1 MMEITKPG
9 ELMEI
14 VNAFKMS
21 RMILSG
27 IELKIFDPISSG
39 SMTSEEVAG
48 SLGTDPRATDRL
60 LNALSGT
67 GLLIKTDGYFSNSPF
82 SQKFLVTASPYFMSG
97 LGHSADLWKT
107 WSSLTDVVKS
117 GKNTYFR
124 GEINDRGPEWLESFI
139 GTMHARG
146 VAQGRELASMLDLS
160 NTHRVLDVG
169 GGSGAF
175 IFGFIEKNPA
185 ITGVILDLPNVTPI
199 TRNYIEKA
207 GFTDSVTTLDGDY
220 HLADLGHEFD
230 LVLMSAIIH
239 INNPEENRILIR
251 KGADALTKGGQL
263 VIMDHVM
270 NEERTEPFI
279 GAIFALNMLVGTKH
293 GDTFTESEIRGWM
306 KDAGLTDIRLMTAE
320 SGMQV
325 MVGRG

>member
-1 MMEITKPG
+1 MEITKPG

-21 RMILSG
+21 RMILTG

-39 SMTSEEVAG
+39 SMTSAEVAG
-48 SLGTDPRATDRL
+48 SIGTDPRATDRL

-82 SQKFLVTASPYFMSG
+82 SQKFLVTASPYFMNG

-107 WSSLTDVVKS
+107 WSSLTEVVKS
-117 GKNTYFR
+117 GKNTNDR

-160 NTHRVLDVG
+160 NTRRVLDVG

-175 IFGFIEKNPA
+175 TFGFIEKNPA
-185 ITGVILDLPNVTPI
+185 ITGVVLDLPNVTPI
-199 TRNYIEKA
+199 TRKYVENA
-207 GFTDSVTTLDGDY
+207 GFTGNVTTVDGDY
-220 HLADLGHEFD
+220 HLAEFGHGFD

-239 INNPEENRILIR
+239 INNPEENRLLIQ
-251 KGADALTKGGQL
+251 KGADSLAEGGQL

-279 GAIFALNMLVGTKH
+279 GALFALNMLVGTKH
-293 GDTFTESEIRGWM
+293 GDTFTESELRLWM
-306 KDAGLTDIRLMTAE
+306 EEAGLTEIRLMTAV
-320 SGMQV
+320 SGMQA
-325 MVGRG
+325 MVGRR

>member
-1 MMEITKPG
+1 MEITKPG

-21 RMILSG
+21 RMILTG

-39 SMTSEEVAG
+39 SMTSLEVAG
-48 SLGTDPRATDRL
+48 SIGTDPRATDRL

-82 SQKFLVTASPYFMSG
+82 SQKFLVTTSPDFMIG
-97 LGHSADLWKT
+97 LGHSSDLWKT
-107 WSSLTDVVKS
+107 WSSLTEVVKS
-117 GKNTYFR
+117 GENTSLR

-146 VAQGRELASMLDLS
+146 VAQGRELAAMLDLS
-160 NTHRVLDVG
+160 NTHKVLDVG

-175 IFGFIEKNPA
+175 TFGFIEKNPA
-185 ITGVILDLPNVTPI
+185 ITGVVLDLPNVTPI
-199 TRNYIEKA
+199 TRKYIENA
-207 GFTDSVTTLDGDY
+207 GFTGNVTTVDGDY
-220 HLADLGHEFD
+220 HLAEFEHGFD

-239 INNPEENRILIR
+239 INNPEENRLLIQ
-251 KGADALTKGGQL
+251 KGADSLAEGGQL

-279 GAIFALNMLVGTKH
+279 GALFALNMLVGTKH
-293 GDTFTESEIRGWM
+293 GDTFTESELRLWM
-306 KDAGLTDIRLMTAE
+306 EEAGLTEIRLMTAV
-320 SGMQV
+320 SGMQA
-325 MVGRG
+325 MVGKR